1 MRLDV
6 YQAKLAAEKNIK
18 SSGLWEKLSSE
29 EQRLIDKMVA
39 SNCLVNWLTNHSL
52 FRFCKGNARAWDC
65 RKMNE
70 IP

>member
-6 YQAKLAAEKNIK
+6 FQAKLAAEKNIK

-29 EQRLIDKMVA
+29 EQRLVDKMVA
-39 SNCLVNWLTNHSL
+39 LDGFLDFRESCLDRSW
-52 FRFCKGNARAWDC
+52 RANARAWGC
-65 RKMNE
+65 PRQNE